1 MGTAASDPPRGF
13 EPCFILS
20 ILDGKGIS
28 AMGIDAR
35 TRYTKKM
42 IRESFIQLLK
52 EQPVSKIT
60 VTKICEM
67 AEINRA
73 TFYKYYED
81 AFDLLLK
88 LEEEFLEELLDSL
101 SQFKQLSIRE
111 SFIQLLEHLKKRGEW
126 FQIVGSSHGD
136 PQFTSRILS
145 VCYENASFLIQKFF
159 PHLTEP
165 QKKWLYYFLAHG
177 YGGMLGCWL
186 DNGLQEPTEEIALFA
201 EKLLLNVTALS
212 ATSPETNA

>member
-1 MGTAASDPPRGF
+1 
-13 EPCFILS
+13 
-20 ILDGKGIS
+20 
-28 AMGIDAR
+28 MGIDAR
-35 TRYTKKM
+35 TRYTKMM

-67 AEINRA
+67 ADINRA

-81 AFDLLLK
+81 AFDLLQK
-88 LEEEFLEELLDSL
+88 LEQELLEEILNSL
-101 SQFKQLSIRE
+101 SQFEQLSIRE

-126 FQIVGSSHGD
+126 FQIIGSSHGD
-136 PQFTSRILS
+136 PQFASRILS

-159 PHLTEP
+159 PHLTGT

-177 YGGMLGCWL
+177 YGGLLGCWL
-186 DNGLQEPTEEIALFA
+186 DNGLQEPTEEIARFA
-201 EKLLLNVTALS
+201 EELLLKVTALP

>member
-1 MGTAASDPPRGF
+1 
-13 EPCFILS
+13 
-20 ILDGKGIS
+20 
-28 AMGIDAR
+28 MGIDAR
-35 TRYTKKM
+35 TRYTKMM

-60 VTKICEM
+60 VTKICEI

-81 AFDLLLK
+81 AFDLLQK
-88 LEEEFLEELLDSL
+88 LEQELLEEILNSL
-101 SQFKQLSIRE
+101 SQFEQLSIRE

-126 FQIVGSSHGD
+126 FQIIGSSHGD
-136 PQFTSRILS
+136 PQFASRILS
-145 VCYENASFLIQKFF
+145 VSYENASFLIQKFF
-159 PHLTEP
+159 PHLTGT

-177 YGGMLGCWL
+177 YGGLLGCWL
-186 DNGLQEPTEEIALFA
+186 DNGLQEPTEEIARFA
-201 EKLLLNVTALS
+201 EELLLKVTALP

>member
-1 MGTAASDPPRGF
+1 
-13 EPCFILS
+13 
-20 ILDGKGIS
+20 
-28 AMGIDAR
+28 MGIDAR
-35 TRYTKKM
+35 TRYTKMM

-60 VTKICEM
+60 VTKICEI

-81 AFDLLLK
+81 AFDLLQK
-88 LEEEFLEELLDSL
+88 LEQELLEEILNSL
-101 SQFKQLSIRE
+101 SQFEQLSIRE

-126 FQIVGSSHGD
+126 FQIIGSSHGD
-136 PQFTSRILS
+136 PQFASRILS

-159 PHLTEP
+159 PHLTGT

-177 YGGMLGCWL
+177 YGGLLGCWL
-186 DNGLQEPTEEIALFA
+186 VNGLQEPTEEIARFA
-201 EKLLLNVTALS
+201 EELLLKVTALP

>member
-1 MGTAASDPPRGF
+1 M
-13 EPCFILS
+13 
-20 ILDGKGIS
+20 
-28 AMGIDAR
+28 
-35 TRYTKKM
+35 M

-60 VTKICEM
+60 VTKICEI

-81 AFDLLLK
+81 AFDLLQK
-88 LEEEFLEELLDSL
+88 LEQELLEEILNSL
-101 SQFKQLSIRE
+101 SQFEQLSIRE

-126 FQIVGSSHGD
+126 FQIIGSSHGD
-136 PQFTSRILS
+136 PQFASRILS

-159 PHLTEP
+159 PHLTGT

-177 YGGMLGCWL
+177 YGGLLGCWL
-186 DNGLQEPTEEIALFA
+186 DNGLQEPTEEIARFA
-201 EKLLLNVTALS
+201 EELLLKVTALP

>member
-1 MGTAASDPPRGF
+1 
-13 EPCFILS
+13 
-20 ILDGKGIS
+20 
-28 AMGIDAR
+28 MGIDAR
-35 TRYTKKM
+35 TRYTKMM

-81 AFDLLLK
+81 AFDLLQK
-88 LEEEFLEELLDSL
+88 LEQEFLEELLSSL
-101 SQFKQLSIRE
+101 SQFEQHSIRE

-136 PQFTSRILS
+136 PQFASRILS
-145 VCYENASFLIQKFF
+145 VCYENASFLNSEVFSST
-159 PHLTEP
+159 HRNT
-165 QKKWLYYFLAHG
+165 KKMAVLFSRPRVWRYVGLLA
-177 YGGMLGCWL
+177 
-186 DNGLQEPTEEIALFA
+186 
-201 EKLLLNVTALS
+201 
-212 ATSPETNA
+212 

>member
-1 MGTAASDPPRGF
+1 
-13 EPCFILS
+13 
-20 ILDGKGIS
+20 
-28 AMGIDAR
+28 MGIDAR
-35 TRYTKKM
+35 TRYTKMM

-81 AFDLLLK
+81 AFDLLQK
-88 LEEEFLEELLDSL
+88 LEQELLEEILNSL
-101 SQFKQLSIRE
+101 SQFEQLSIRE

-126 FQIVGSSHGD
+126 FQIIGSSHGD
-136 PQFTSRILS
+136 PQFASRILS

-159 PHLTEP
+159 PHLTGT

-177 YGGMLGCWL
+177 YGGLLGCWL
-186 DNGLQEPTEEIALFA
+186 DNGLLEPTEEIARFA
-201 EKLLLNVTALS
+201 EELLLKVTALP

>member
-1 MGTAASDPPRGF
+1 
-13 EPCFILS
+13 
-20 ILDGKGIS
+20 
-28 AMGIDAR
+28 MGIDAR
-35 TRYTKKM
+35 TRYTKMM

-60 VTKICEM
+60 VTKICEI

-81 AFDLLLK
+81 AFDLLQK
-88 LEEEFLEELLDSL
+88 LEQELLEEILNSL
-101 SQFKQLSIRE
+101 SQFEQLSIRE

-126 FQIVGSSHGD
+126 FQIIGSSHGD
-136 PQFTSRILS
+136 PQFASRILS

-159 PHLTEP
+159 PHLTGT

-177 YGGMLGCWL
+177 YGGLLGCWL
-186 DNGLQEPTEEIALFA
+186 DNGLQEPTEEIARFA
-201 EKLLLNVTALS
+201 EELLLKVTALP

>member
-1 MGTAASDPPRGF
+1 M
-13 EPCFILS
+13 
-20 ILDGKGIS
+20 
-28 AMGIDAR
+28 
-35 TRYTKKM
+35 M

-60 VTKICEM
+60 VTKICEI

-81 AFDLLLK
+81 AFDLLQK
-88 LEEEFLEELLDSL
+88 LEQELLEEILNSL
-101 SQFKQLSIRE
+101 SQFEQLSIRE

-126 FQIVGSSHGD
+126 FQIIGSSHGD
-136 PQFTSRILS
+136 PQFASRILS

-159 PHLTEP
+159 PHLTGT
-165 QKKWLYYFLAHG
+165 QKKWLYNFLAHG
-177 YGGMLGCWL
+177 YGGLLGCWL
-186 DNGLQEPTEEIALFA
+186 DNGLQEPTEEIARFA
-201 EKLLLNVTALS
+201 EELLLKVTALP

>member
-1 MGTAASDPPRGF
+1 MENF
-13 EPCFILS
+13 E
-20 ILDGKGIS
+20 KGIS

-35 TRYTKKM
+35 TRYTKMM

-67 AEINRA
+67 SEINRA

-81 AFDLLLK
+81 AFDLLQK
-88 LEEEFLEELLDSL
+88 LEQEFLEELLSSL
-101 SQFKQLSIRE
+101 SQFEQHSIRE

-136 PQFTSRILS
+136 PQFASRILS

-159 PHLTEP
+159 PQLTET

-177 YGGMLGCWL
+177 YGGLLGCWL
-186 DNGLQEPTEEIALFA
+186 DNGLQEPTEEIARFA
-201 EKLLLNVTALS
+201 EELLLKVTALP

>member
-1 MGTAASDPPRGF
+1 
-13 EPCFILS
+13 
-20 ILDGKGIS
+20 
-28 AMGIDAR
+28 MGIDAR
-35 TRYTKKM
+35 TRYTKMM

-73 TFYKYYED
+73 TFYRYYED
-81 AFDLLLK
+81 ALDLLQK
-88 LEEEFLEELLDSL
+88 LEQELLEEILNSL
-101 SQFKQLSIRE
+101 SQFEQLSIRE

-126 FQIVGSSHGD
+126 FQIIGSSHGD
-136 PQFTSRILS
+136 PQFASRILS

-159 PHLTEP
+159 PHLTGT

-177 YGGMLGCWL
+177 YGGLLGCWL
-186 DNGLQEPTEEIALFA
+186 DNGLQEPTEEIARFA
-201 EKLLLNVTALS
+201 EELLLKVTALP

>member
-1 MGTAASDPPRGF
+1 
-13 EPCFILS
+13 
-20 ILDGKGIS
+20 
-28 AMGIDAR
+28 MGIDAR
-35 TRYTKKM
+35 TRYTKMM

-60 VTKICEM
+60 VTKICEI

-73 TFYKYYED
+73 TFYKYYQD
-81 AFDLLLK
+81 AFDLLQK
-88 LEEEFLEELLDSL
+88 LEQELLEEILNSL
-101 SQFKQLSIRE
+101 SQFEQLSIRE

-126 FQIVGSSHGD
+126 FQIIGSSHGD
-136 PQFTSRILS
+136 PQFASRILS

-159 PHLTEP
+159 PHLTGT

-177 YGGMLGCWL
+177 YGGLLGCWL
-186 DNGLQEPTEEIALFA
+186 DNGLQEPTEEIARFA
-201 EKLLLNVTALS
+201 EELLLKVTALP

>member
-1 MGTAASDPPRGF
+1 
-13 EPCFILS
+13 
-20 ILDGKGIS
+20 
-28 AMGIDAR
+28 MGIDAR
-35 TRYTKKM
+35 TRYTKMM

-81 AFDLLLK
+81 AFDLLQK
-88 LEEEFLEELLDSL
+88 LEQELLEEILNSL
-101 SQFKQLSIRE
+101 SQFEPLSIRE

-126 FQIVGSSHGD
+126 FQIIGSSHGD
-136 PQFTSRILS
+136 PQFASRILS

-159 PHLTEP
+159 PHLTGT

-177 YGGMLGCWL
+177 YGGLLGCWL
-186 DNGLQEPTEEIALFA
+186 DNGLQEPTEEIARFA
-201 EKLLLNVTALS
+201 EELLLKVTALP

>member
-1 MGTAASDPPRGF
+1 MENF
-13 EPCFILS
+13 E
-20 ILDGKGIS
+20 KGIS

-35 TRYTKKM
+35 TRYTKMM

-67 AEINRA
+67 SEINRA

-81 AFDLLLK
+81 AFDLLQK
-88 LEEEFLEELLDSL
+88 LEQEFLEELLSSL
-101 SQFKQLSIRE
+101 SQFEQHSIRE

-136 PQFTSRILS
+136 PQFASRILS

-159 PHLTEP
+159 PQLTET

-186 DNGLQEPTEEIALFA
+186 DNGLQEPTEEIARFA
-201 EKLLLNVTALS
+201 EELLLKVTALP

>member
-1 MGTAASDPPRGF
+1 
-13 EPCFILS
+13 
-20 ILDGKGIS
+20 
-28 AMGIDAR
+28 MGIDAR
-35 TRYTKKM
+35 TRYTKMM

-67 AEINRA
+67 SEINRA

-81 AFDLLLK
+81 AFDLLQK
-88 LEEEFLEELLDSL
+88 LEQELLEEILNSL
-101 SQFKQLSIRE
+101 SQFEQLSIRE

-126 FQIVGSSHGD
+126 FQIIGSSHGD
-136 PQFTSRILS
+136 PQFASRILS

-159 PHLTEP
+159 PHLTGT

-177 YGGMLGCWL
+177 YGGLLGCWL
-186 DNGLQEPTEEIALFA
+186 DNGLQEPTEEIARFA
-201 EKLLLNVTALS
+201 EELLLKVTALP

>member
-1 MGTAASDPPRGF
+1 M
-13 EPCFILS
+13 
-20 ILDGKGIS
+20 
-28 AMGIDAR
+28 
-35 TRYTKKM
+35 M

-73 TFYKYYED
+73 TFYKYYDD
-81 AFDLLLK
+81 AFDLLQK
-88 LEEEFLEELLDSL
+88 LEEFELETAAFRSEEELLNSL
-101 SQFKQLSIRE
+101 SQFQQLSIRE

-136 PQFTSRILS
+136 PQFASRILS

-159 PHLTEP
+159 PHLTGT

-186 DNGLQEPTEEIALFA
+186 DNGLQEPTEEIARFA
-201 EKLLLNVTALS
+201 EDLLLKVARQCEFE
-212 ATSPETNA
+212 P